1 MLTLRCRYIKHLDIA
16 QSPWLP
22 DSEFV
27 QLDGECRAWY
37 DSLPASL
44 HFTSTSMYIRR
55 EQSQLGA
62 LIALH
67 MMYHQNMCDLYRI
80 GAPALYKLRSAFA
93 FPPEQ
98 SGFLTHLQKSL
109 FAHAKAHSMII
120 GEALRHG
127 PHALA
132 DQWIPTIAYDGCRIM
147 LYHITQLIDPTLES
161 SKEVILETIP
171 LVQNN
176 VEALKTLQSMYAVAP
191 LLRAAAEKMLERVVS
206 LGAQSRSSGR
216 SIIPDEPYP
225 EDETETRETSRP
237 GTPAQTAP
245 DYVLNPLSIYRMARK
260 AIPEKHE
267 PEKHPHASSP
277 VTTNDP
283 RSSAWHVTPQQQLQ
297 RMQYDA
303 NNGTMGIREGAD
315 VTGSL
320 LPSDSTGLDELLTM
334 FTSDPSGLIWQP
346 SDTALGSQMES
357 NSLPPWE
364 PAGGV
369 DPQLDAWMP
378 IMGQGQGFGY
388 S

>member
-1 MLTLRCRYIKHLDIA
+1 M
-16 QSPWLP
+16 PWLP

-27 QLDGECRAWY
+27 QLDAECRAWY

-44 HFTSTSMYIRR
+44 QFTPTAMYIRR
-55 EQSQLGA
+55 ETSQLGA
-62 LIALH
+62 LIAMH

-120 GEALRHG
+120 GEAVRHG

-132 DQWIPTIAYDGCRIM
+132 DQWIPTVTYDGCRIM

-176 VEALKTLQSMYAVAP
+176 VEALKTLQSMYAVAD
-191 LLRAAAEKMLERVVS
+191 LLHAAAEKMLERVVN
-206 LGAQSRSSGR
+206 LGAQTRSADR

-225 EDETETRETSRP
+225 EDNAEPRPTSRP

-267 PEKHPHASSP
+267 PEKRLHASPPATASDSRP
-277 VTTNDP
+277 ST
-283 RSSAWHVTPQQQLQ
+283 WQLTPQQQVRQ
-297 RMQYDA
+297 MQFD
-303 NNGTMGIREGAD
+303 TTDQSMGIREGAD
-315 VTGSL
+315 AASSL
-320 LPSDSTGLDELLTM
+320 FPSDSTGLDELLTM

-364 PAGGV
+364 PVGGV

-378 IMGQGQGFGY
+378 MLGQGQGFGY

>member
-1 MLTLRCRYIKHLDIA
+1 MYRYRYIKHLDVA
-16 QSPWLP
+16 KMPWLP

-27 QLDGECRAWY
+27 QLDAECRAWY

-44 HFTSTSMYIRR
+44 QFTPTAMYIRR
-55 EQSQLGA
+55 ETSQLGA

-80 GAPALYKLRSAFA
+80 GAPALYKLRSAFT

-161 SKEVILETIP
+161 SKEVILETVP
-171 LVQNN
+171 LVQSN
-176 VEALKTLQSMYAVAP
+176 VEALRALQSMYAVAE
-191 LLRAAAEKMLERVVS
+191 LLHAAAEKMLERVTS
-206 LGAQSRSSGR
+206 LGTHTRSGGR

-225 EDETETRETSRP
+225 EDESQPQETSRP

-260 AIPEKHE
+260 AISEKHE
-267 PEKHPHASSP
+267 PEKQPHASSP
-277 VTTNDP
+277 VTTSDA
-283 RSSAWHVTPQQQLQ
+283 RSSRWHSTPQQPSQQ
-297 RMQYDA
+297 VAYTA
-303 NNGTMGIREGAD
+303 NGQSAAIREGAD
-315 VTGSL
+315 AASSL

-378 IMGQGQGFGY
+378 MMGQGQGFGY